1 MNQSELVSLAEDWIR
16 HWHSP
21 NGSADRERYSDAA
34 DLYDLQYNKPEML
47 WLLILEIHRQD
58 QSIAIQQVLSAG
70 PVEVLLAQHGDAF
83 IDRVEVEA
91 GRDPLFAKLLGGVW
105 KNDMSDAVW
114 SRLKAVW
121 DRRGWDGIP
130 ERTSLKS

>member
-1 MNQSELVSLAEDWIR
+1 MNQIDLDLLADNWIEYWLGDSAKRIELSEAT
-16 HWHSP
+16 
-21 NGSADRERYSDAA
+21 
-34 DLYDLQYNKPEML
+34 DLYDLTYEKPEQL
-47 WLLILEIHRQD
+47 WLLILKIHHRD
-58 QSIAIQQVLSAG
+58 QSIAIQQVLAAG
-70 PVEVLLAQHGDAF
+70 PIEDLLAKHGDAF